1 MGAAEYVRVTFLVVL
16 SLRVGLASAIFGL
29 VIRSCEGAAV
39 LLVQQCNC
47 VVRGCAGISS
57 ILSWPCAGC
66 ASGQVLSLHNQSGVS
81 YGAGVDGRE
90 CIYQRYERVLCML
103 QVCLDQS
110 ITWTRHCNM
119 WLSGARV
126 T

>member
-1 MGAAEYVRVTFLVVL
+1 MYVSPSWSFCHLL
-16 SLRVGLASAIFGL
+16 QVGLASAIFGL

-57 ILSWPCAGC
+57 VLSWPCAGC

-90 CIYQRYERVLCML
+90 CIYQRYERVFRML

-110 ITWTRHCNM
+110 IAWMRHCNM
-119 WLSGARV
+119 WLSGPRA